1 MADIYLD
8 PNVIAIVVAIL
19 LTTIG
24 FFDFLS
30 VGKKNT
36 DSELSE

>member
-1 MADIYLD
+1 MADVYLD

-19 LTTIG
+19 VATIG

-30 VGKKNT
+30 VGRKNT
-36 DSELSE
+36 NSELSE